1 MEDLELDYRRGLK
14 DGIPI
19 ALGYFSV
26 STAFGL
32 IAVDSGCTAVEALFI
47 SMFNVTSAGQFAGVT
62 ILASMGTYIEMALAQ
77 FLINA
82 RYALMAI
89 SLSQK
94 INDKFRGVKRL
105 ALATF
110 ITDEIFAVA
119 IGQDDEVS
127 AAYYGGLST
136 LPWFG
141 WAGGTFFGAVLGNIM
156 PDILSTSLS
165 IALYGMFIA
174 IVVPP
179 AKANFKVLI
188 AVAIAIAC
196 SCILFYV
203 PVFDGVSS
211 GFAIII
217 SAVIASAIGALLFP
231 VDDEDG
237 GDAA

>member
-1 MEDLELDYRRGLK
+1 MDYKKGLK

-62 ILASMGTYIEMALAQ
+62 IMGTMGTYIEMAMAQ
-77 FLINA
+77 LLINA

-94 INDKFRGVKRL
+94 IDDRFKGLKRL

-119 IGQDDEVS
+119 IGREGEVS
-127 AAYYGGLST
+127 AKYYAGLST
-136 LPWFG
+136 LPYFG
-141 WAGGTFFGAVLGNIM
+141 WASGTFFGAVLGNIM

-179 AKANFKVLI
+179 AKASYKVLI
-188 AVAIAIAC
+188 TVAIALVC
-196 SCILFYV
+196 SCTLYYV
-203 PVFDGVSS
+203 PAFDCVSS

-217 SAVIASAIGALLFP
+217 SAVIASAVGAILFP
-231 VDDEDG
+231 VDDEPAGEVDG
-237 GDAA
+237 